1 LSDVDFHTT
10 DEVGNRCGEINQAA
24 LDWALKHADDD
35 AVARYNSVGEKMVI
49 GDDTGP
55 YNNGPQWIWY
65 EVEKDENS
73 DKTEVTVK
81 SPTMVEPTEFF
92 ISASAGIHFC
102 KLLSPFTALEW
113 IYVDSLYAHNTP
125 STLATQ
131 DTAFLQ

>member
-1 LSDVDFHTT
+1 LLAAGNTDVDFHET

-24 LDWALKHADDD
+24 LDWAANKADKD
-35 AVARYNSVGEKMVI
+35 AYARYQSLGEKMVI

-65 EVEKDENS
+65 EVEEDENS
-73 DKTEVTVK
+73 DKTEMTFK
-81 SPTMVEPTEFF
+81 SPTMVFSAEFI

-102 KLLSPFTALEW
+102 KLISPFTAMEW

-125 STLATQ
+125 ETY
-131 DTAFLQ
+131 